1 MCVWSGAVPKIALR
15 LDDLLGQLT
24 ELRNAIFIIMG
35 HYSERTQIK
44 ISKGKKYIGQ
54 CPGQTGPQASNCP
67 FLAETHRQHLI
78 IPATRYNNM

>member
-1 MCVWSGAVPKIALR
+1 MEGGSPKIALQ

-24 ELRNAIFIIMG
+24 ELRNAIFIIMA
-35 HYSERTQIK
+35 HYSERIHIK

-67 FLAETHRQHLI
+67 FLVETHRQHLI
-78 IPATRYNNM
+78 LPATRYDNI